1 MKFTLSWLKEHL
13 DTDEPLEKLA
23 DKLTM
28 IGLEV
33 ESIEDKAKAL
43 APFSIARVISA
54 EQHPNADR
62 LRVCMVDTG
71 NGAAPV
77 QVVCGAPNA
86 RAGLVSVFSPPGT
99 FIPGKNI
106 TLGVGTI
113 RGVESRGML
122 CSAAELQLSEDHD
135 GIMELPADAPIGKG
149 YAEWAGLG
157 DPVLEINLTPNRQDC
172 TGVHG
177 IARDLSA
184 ADMGKLIDPGIRPVR
199 GEFPCPVKVTVE
211 DATLCPGFAL
221 RLVRGVKNGPSPEW
235 LQKRLTAIGLRPIN
249 ALVDITN
256 FMTYDRARP
265 LHVFDA
271 RKVTGNLT
279 VRRAKEG
286 ESLLA
291 LDGRTYTLD
300 PSICVIADEHG
311 VESLAG
317 IMGGETSG
325 CDENTSD
332 VLIESAL
339 WNAINIAQTGRKLGI
354 NSDARY
360 RFERGVDPAFMV
372 PGLEFATKMVM
383 ELCGGTPSET
393 MVVGNAFGDDR
404 IIDFPLAEVKRLAGI
419 EVPLVE
425 MRRILGHLG
434 FMVAGNGPVVK
445 VAVPSWRTDVHGKA
459 DIVEEI
465 VRIVGVDKVPMAPFE
480 RGDEARKPVLT
491 TIQSRT
497 RRAKRALATRGMV
510 EAVTWS
516 FISKPHVEM
525 FDRDPPSALPDH
537 ALANRRGH
545 PELSLANPIAA
556 DMSDMR
562 PSLLPGLATAAQAN
576 INRGVPDLALFEVGQ
591 VFAGDKPGDQL
602 VAASGVRHGFAS
614 SSGMGRHW
622 SGSGTADALDAK
634 ADAFAVLAAAG
645 APMQALQI
653 VPGGPAWLHPG
664 RSGTIQIGPQNV
676 LGYFGEL
683 HPRALEA
690 LGADGPMIA
699 FEVILDRIPD
709 AKKKPTRA
717 KPLLELS
724 AFQPV
729 SRDFAFIVDRAVK
742 AGDIVRAAQGADKK
756 LITDVAV
763 FDVYEGKGIDPTK
776 KSIAIAVTIQPREKT
791 LTDQEIDAVA
801 AKIVAEVTKKTGGTL
816 RG

>member
-1 MKFTLSWLKEHL
+1 MKFTLSWLKDHL
-13 DTDEPLEKLA
+13 DTDEPLERLA
-23 DKLTM
+23 EKLTM

-33 ESIEDKAKAL
+33 ENIEDKAKAL
-43 APFSIARVISA
+43 KPFTIAKVISA

-71 NGAAPV
+71 DGGAPV

-86 RAGLVSVFSPPGT
+86 RAGLVSVFSAPGT
-99 FIPGKNI
+99 YIPGKDI

-122 CSAAELQLSEDHD
+122 CSAAELQISNDHD
-135 GIMELPADAPIGKG
+135 GIMELPADAPIGAA
-149 YAEWAGLG
+149 YAEWAALG
-157 DPVLEINLTPNRQDC
+157 DPVVEINLTPNRQDC

-177 IARDLSA
+177 IARDLAA
-184 ADMGKLIDPGIRPVR
+184 ADMGKFKDPTIKAIK

-271 RKVTGNLT
+271 KKVKGNLV
-279 VRRAKEG
+279 VRRARDG
-286 ESLLA
+286 ETLLA
-291 LDGRTYTLD
+291 LDGRTYNLD
-300 PSICVIADEHG
+300 SATCVIADEHG

-317 IMGGETSG
+317 IMGGEASG
-325 CDENTSD
+325 CDENTTD

-339 WNAINIAQTGRKLGI
+339 WNEINIAQTGRKLGI

-372 PGLEFATKMVM
+372 PGLELATRLVM
-383 ELCGGTPSET
+383 EMCGGTPSENV
-393 MVVGNAFGDDR
+393 VVGKAFGDDR
-404 IIDFPLAEVKRLAGI
+404 VIDFPVTEVKRLSGI
-419 EVPLVE
+419 EVPQPE
-425 MRRILGHLG
+425 MKRILTHLG
-434 FMVAGNGPVVK
+434 FMMAGPGPVVK
-445 VAVPSWRTDVHGKA
+445 VAVPSWRSDVHGKA

-465 VRIVGVDKVPMAPFE
+465 VRIFGVDKVPMTPFE
-480 RGDEARKPVLT
+480 RGEDARKPVLT
-491 TIQSRT
+491 PLQLRT
-497 RRAKRALATRGMV
+497 RRARRALASRGII

-516 FISKPHVEM
+516 FITK
-525 FDRDPPSALPDH
+525 SAAKLFGGGQ
-537 ALANRRGH
+537 R
-545 PELSLANPIAA
+545 ELEVANPIAS
-556 DMSDMR
+556 DLSDMR
-562 PSLLPGLATAAQAN
+562 PTLLAGLIAAAQAN
-576 INRGVPDLALFEVGQ
+576 ADRGFGDVALFEVGQ
-591 VFAGDKPGDQL
+591 VFKGDRPQDQFM
-602 VAASGVRHGFAS
+602 AASGVRRGFAS
-614 SSGMGRHW
+614 SEGLGRHW
-622 SGSGTADALDAK
+622 SGSAQADLFDAK
-634 ADAFAVLAAAG
+634 ADALAVLAASG

-653 VPGGPAWLHPG
+653 VAGGPGWLHPG

-676 LGYFGEL
+676 LGYFGEM

-690 LGADGPMIA
+690 LGADGPLTV
-699 FEVILDRIPD
+699 FEVILDRIPE

-717 KPLLELS
+717 KPVIELS

-729 SRDFAFIVDRAVK
+729 SRDFAFIVDRTVK
-742 AGDIVRAAQGADKK
+742 AGDIVRAALSVDKK
-756 LITDVAV
+756 LITGVNV
-763 FDVYEGKGIDPTK
+763 FDVYEGKGIDDGK

-791 LTDQEIDAVA
+791 LTDQEIEAVA
-801 AKIVAEVTKKTGGTL
+801 AKVVAEVTKKTGGTL
-816 RG
+816 RA